1 MWVMAFRSV
10 LVGGLLILGFAVAGG
25 SIPDAT
31 AGAPAQVAAARADA
45 DKRLAAIPREA
56 WDVLDEIQAR
66 HGEPPPGYVGG
77 RVFQNREGRLPRGS
91 YREYDVHP
99 KLAGRPRDGARIVI
113 DQRTGRAYYTGDHYR
128 TFQPMVGR

>member
-10 LVGGLLILGFAVAGG
+10 LVGGLLLLGFAVAGG
-25 SIPDAT
+25 SIPNAT
-31 AGAPAQVAAARADA
+31 AGAPAQADA